1 MRHRIGRGSVFEA
14 AVTPSRLLPCV
25 SILLAGTA
33 ALLTSC
39 TTELPG
45 VAMHDDVMT
54 TVVRTVK
61 GQYVEPVADHT
72 LVEGALK
79 GMLQSLDPHSSYM
92 SEEDYRA
99 FESEA
104 TGEFGGIGIEVAQE
118 DQLLKVVAPIS
129 DTPAAR
135 AGLRAGDRIVAIDG
149 ISTAGMALTDT
160 VSRLRGPA
168 GTSVTLGIAR
178 DSEPEPIQVRLTR
191 EIIEVDPVDWRLVE
205 NVGYLRLSVFNE
217 RAAAALAQ
225 AIADLRLQAGGG
237 PVGYVLDLRDDP
249 GGLLGQAVAVADMFL
264 DSGEIVSI
272 KGRDPGHVERYAAG
286 PGDLTD
292 GAPLVVLI
300 NGGSAS
306 ASEIVAG
313 ALQDHGRARILGTRS
328 FGKGSVQKIIPL
340 NGRGALRLTTARYY
354 TPSGRSIQRVGIA
367 PDIVV
372 EAGNGG
378 WDGLR
383 EANLAGALGNGIDG
397 AAPAVHTDEAPSRRP
412 AAPGGRDGDVRD
424 VQLDRA
430 VELLRSGAAEGRIA
444 GDPSGGPDMR

>member
-1 MRHRIGRGSVFEA
+1 MTSF
-14 AVTPSRLLPCV
+14 RLLPHALT
-25 SILLAGTA
+25 ILVGATV
-33 ALLTSC
+33 LLTSC
-39 TTELPG
+39 ATEPPG
-45 VAMHDDVMT
+45 IAMRDDVMA
-54 TVVRTVK
+54 TVARTVK

-118 DQLLKVVAPIS
+118 DQLLKVVAPI
-129 DTPAAR
+129 DGTPAAR
-135 AGLRAGDRIVAIDG
+135 AGLRSGDRIVAIDG
-149 ISTAGMALTDT
+149 VSTAGMALTDT
-160 VSRLRGPA
+160 VSRLRGPP

-178 DSEPEPIQVRLTR
+178 ESEPEPIQVNLTR
-191 EIIEVDPVDWRLVE
+191 EIIEVAPVEQRLVE
-205 NVGYLRLSVFNE
+205 GIGYIRLSVFND
-217 RAAAALAQ
+217 RAAAALAD
-225 AIADLRLQAGGG
+225 AVAELRGQAGGG
-237 PVGYVLDLRDDP
+237 PAGYVLDLRDDP

-264 DSGEIVSI
+264 DAGEIVSI
-272 KGRDPGHVERYAAG
+272 KGRDPAHVERYAAG
-286 PGDLTD
+286 PGDITD

-313 ALQDHGRARILGTRS
+313 ALQDHGRATILGTRS

-354 TPSGRSIQRVGIA
+354 TPSGRSIQLVGIS

-372 EAGNGG
+372 EVGNGG

-383 EANLAGALGNGIDG
+383 EANLAGALGNDG
-397 AAPAVHTDEAPSRRP
+397 APPAASADAAPSRRS
-412 AAPGGRDGDVRD
+412 AAPDGQGGDGQGGDGQD

-430 VELLRSGAAEGRIA
+430 VELLKSGMAAGRIA